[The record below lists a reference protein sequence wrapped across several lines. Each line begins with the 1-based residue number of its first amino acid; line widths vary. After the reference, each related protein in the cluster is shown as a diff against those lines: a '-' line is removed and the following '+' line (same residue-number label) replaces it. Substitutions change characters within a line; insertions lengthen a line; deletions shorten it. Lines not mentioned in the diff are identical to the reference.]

1 MSKRLGMLIDLDRC
15 IGCWACAVACKMENQ
30 VPEGMWWQSVPTV
43 GGAQT
48 DTSAGEF
55 PGVTKH
61 YEPKNCFHCAEP
73 PCLPVCPTDAIS
85 QRDDGIVSIDYDA
98 CIGCHYC
105 MVACP
110 YDAFEF
116 NEEPPRFAEGL
127 EPGHGAA
134 EVETRPQGVVE
145 KCTFCVH
152 RVDRDLD
159 PACVSVC
166 PTDAILF
173 GDLADPDSRVAR
185 EARRPDAYR
194 VGEELGAEPS
204 VYYRP
209 LRHGRNQR
217 RSCPPSSG

>member
-1 MSKRLGMLIDLDRC
+1 
-15 IGCWACAVACKMENQ
+15 
-30 VPEGMWWQSVPTV
+30 
-43 GGAQT
+43 
-48 DTSAGEF
+48 
-55 PGVTKH
+55 
-61 YEPKNCFHCAEP
+61 
-73 PCLPVCPTDAIS
+73 
-85 QRDDGIVSIDYDA
+85 VSIDYDA
-98 CIGCHYC
+98 CIGCRYC
-105 MVACP
+105 MLACP

-116 NEEPPRFAEGL
+116 NAESPRFADGL

-134 EVETRPQGVVE
+134 EVETRSQGVVE

-185 EARRPDAYR
+185 EAQREDAFR
-194 VGEELGAEPS
+194 VGEELGVEPN

-209 LRHGRNQR
+209 LRRGRKQR
-217 RSCPPSSG
+217 RSCPPASG